1 MARVEAAQALV
12 FVFPVWWWSV
22 PAVLKGWFD
31 RVLRVNWACGCWPR
45 QQIARRVLTT
55 AAQRLCCA
63 SSFAMAC
70 GAFAARGTPGWTSC
84 MTCTVTPCRS
94 CGLDICK
101 MRVSLAKIWHRSVDE
116 VQASVAR
123 CLRTPPYAARRKGLD
138 FGVRNCLRSDCYR
151 STIVICNCT
160 VRADTVAPRR
170 DKANPFRRSS
180 ILFRPHDPQMKDFGG
195 AAGYRPRVRSAYYE
209 RVYVHSSCEHSKHR

>member
-1 MARVEAAQALV
+1 M
-12 FVFPVWWWSV
+12 
-22 PAVLKGWFD
+22 
-31 RVLRVNWACGCWPR
+31 
-45 QQIARRVLTT
+45 
-55 AAQRLCCA
+55 
-63 SSFAMAC
+63 
-70 GAFAARGTPGWTSC
+70 
-84 MTCTVTPCRS
+84 
-94 CGLDICK
+94 
-101 MRVSLAKIWHRSVDE
+101 
-116 VQASVAR
+116 QASVAR

-209 RVYVHSSCEHSKHR
+209 RVYVHSPPEGAGGI